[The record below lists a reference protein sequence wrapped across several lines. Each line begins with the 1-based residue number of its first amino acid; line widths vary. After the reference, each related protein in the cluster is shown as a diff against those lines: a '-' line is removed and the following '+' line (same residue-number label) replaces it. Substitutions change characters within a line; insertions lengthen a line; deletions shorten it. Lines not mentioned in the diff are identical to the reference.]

1 MPSINCL
8 PVNTTPVQVRMPLD
22 FNIRIDSS
30 SKSIVNT
37 ICNACTEAGLFRFIH
52 IVNRNQYGYNS
63 EEMLECVLLAYT
75 LFGYASVRELEDY
88 CKHDI
93 RFIYIMQGQQ
103 PSFMSFERF
112 IKNDLTDSIDDIFYA
127 LNRYIEEHDSKLDTD
142 IMTIDGTKYEAN
154 ANKMTSVWMKATEKR
169 KAKLWGQIID
179 EIMKINK
186 DLHDESDKTVF
197 SILHTMT
204 IEYICEICDKLKQLA
219 DDRKIEFVY
228 GKGKRKTTIQ
238 RHYDKI
244 HGYAVRMW
252 TYEMHEDIANG
263 RNSFSKTDCDATM
276 MHMKYDYY
284 NHTNVFK
291 PGYNVQMGIS
301 DGYVRNVY
309 VSADANDLNTYIP
322 FMEKYH
328 RAYGTFPKKTPA
340 DAGYGSYD
348 NYTYCKT
355 NGIELWLKYSGQER
369 EKKKTAKDRFKSWAF
384 EKDEKGNFICPQ
396 GYPFK
401 TVGVRVEKRGRYP
414 RISETQETGKCEECP
429 LRKQCTKSQNGR
441 TLHIVKELEKYHAEV
456 RGNMSTKE
464 GKALMELR
472 DIQSEGTFGN
482 IKANWKYDR
491 LQRRG
496 ESGVNLEIVLVSIG
510 VNLRRFQHRMF
521 EKDENKQELK
531 V

>member
-154 ANKMTSVWMKATEKR
+154 ANKMTFVWMKATEKR

-204 IEYICEICDKLKQLA
+204 IEYICEICDRLKQLA

-355 NGIELWLKYSGQER
+355 SGIELWLKYSGQER

-384 EKDEKGNFICPQ
+384 EKDEKGNFI
-396 GYPFK
+396 YS
-401 TVGVRVEKRGRYP
+401 RVIHSR
-414 RISETQETGKCEECP
+414 QLVCE
-429 LRKQCTKSQNGR
+429 
-441 TLHIVKELEKYHAEV
+441 
-456 RGNMSTKE
+456 
-464 GKALMELR
+464 
-472 DIQSEGTFGN
+472 
-482 IKANWKYDR
+482 
-491 LQRRG
+491 
-496 ESGVNLEIVLVSIG
+496 
-510 VNLRRFQHRMF
+510 
-521 EKDENKQELK
+521 
-531 V
+531 